1 MGIIF
6 TKSWHLL
13 IINNKGFI
21 DFLTKEQRG
30 SCFSATLCFKE
41 IER

>member
-13 IINNKGFI
+13 IINKGFI
-21 DFLTKEQRG
+21 DFLTKGQRG